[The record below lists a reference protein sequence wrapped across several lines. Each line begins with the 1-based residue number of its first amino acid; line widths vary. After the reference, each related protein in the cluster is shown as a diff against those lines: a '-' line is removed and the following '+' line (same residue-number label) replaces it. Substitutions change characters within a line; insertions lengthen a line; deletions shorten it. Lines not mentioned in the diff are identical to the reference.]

1 MTHVFEKELDK
12 LNKKLLAL
20 SAMVEESLRQAFA
33 AVDTRDVARAQAV
46 IVGDRSIDEAEIE
59 VEEECLKVLAL
70 HQPVAGDLRYLV
82 AVIKINNELERI
94 GDLATNIAERALQLA
109 EVPPVTVPVDL
120 LIMAERVES
129 MLERAIDALVN
140 RDPGVARQVMAADD
154 EVDDLYAQLLEQLKD
169 MIRADLSAIDAI
181 VYIFSVARYLERLA
195 DHAPNISE
203 DVLYMVEGE
212 IFRHQGHVAIRV
224 TTSHVR
230 SRGETR

>member
-1 MTHVFEKELDK
+1 MTYVFQRELDK

-20 SAMVEESLRQAFA
+20 SATVEESLRQAFA

-181 VYIFSVARYLERLA
+181 VYIFSVTRYLERLA
-195 DHAPNISE
+195 DHATNISE

-212 IFRHQGHVAIRV
+212 IFRHQGHGA
-224 TTSHVR
+224 TP
-230 SRGETR
+230 

>member
-1 MTHVFEKELDK
+1 MAHVFQRELDK

-46 IVGDRSIDEAEIE
+46 IVGDLSIDETEVE

-181 VYIFSVARYLERLA
+181 VYIFSVTRYLERLA
-195 DHAPNISE
+195 DHATNISE

-212 IFRHQGHVAIRV
+212 IFRHQGRAA
-224 TTSHVR
+224 
-230 SRGETR
+230 TR

>member
-12 LNKKLLAL
+12 LNRKVLAL
-20 SAMVEESLRQAFA
+20 SAMVEESLRQALA
-33 AVDTRDVARAQAV
+33 AVDTRDTARARAV
-46 IVGDRSIDEAEIE
+46 IVGDLSIDEAEVE

-82 AVIKINNELERI
+82 AVIKINNDLERI
-94 GDLATNIAERALQLA
+94 GDQATNIAERALQLA

-120 LIMAERVES
+120 LVMAERVES

-140 RDPGVARQVMAADD
+140 RDPVVARQVMASDD
-154 EVDDLYAQLLEQLKD
+154 EVDDLYARLIEQLKD
-169 MIRADLSAIDAI
+169 MIRADLDAIDAI

-195 DHAPNISE
+195 DHATNVAE

-212 IFRHQGHVAIRV
+212 IFRHQGHVAIRL

-230 SRGETR
+230 SRGDTH

>member
-1 MTHVFEKELDK
+1 MTYVFQRELDK

-46 IVGDRSIDEAEIE
+46 IVGDLSIDETEVE

-181 VYIFSVARYLERLA
+181 VYIFSVTRYLERLA
-195 DHAPNISE
+195 DHATNISE

-212 IFRHQGHVAIRV
+212 IFRHQGHGA
-224 TTSHVR
+224 TP
-230 SRGETR
+230 